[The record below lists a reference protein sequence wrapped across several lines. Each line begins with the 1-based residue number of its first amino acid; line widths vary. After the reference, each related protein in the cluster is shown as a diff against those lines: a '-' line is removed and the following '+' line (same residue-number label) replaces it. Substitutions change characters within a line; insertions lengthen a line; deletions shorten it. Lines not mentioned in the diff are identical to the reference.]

1 MVEIAVCMVVT
12 IPIFT
17 KTIEACKKKF
27 NLLFKQYTIDKLT
40 GSISREK
47 MWEYK
52 FYESIDQLWH

>member
-47 MWEYK
+47 M
-52 FYESIDQLWH
+52 